1 MLSIDFLKDKK
12 IAIYGMG
19 KSGCSV
25 AKALKC
31 AGAFPICWDDN
42 AKAREKASLAGLT
55 LENLSTT
62 ESWQEF
68 SMLLLSPG
76 IPYLYPSISKVVDR
90 AIKEQIPID
99 NDVGLF
105 FQSYFYELENNKPK
119 TSKTIAVTGSNGKST
134 TSSLIHHILRNSFG
148 KVQLGGNI
156 GIPLFNLDNALSV
169 DATVMELSSYQLEVA
184 KFLNADIAVFLN
196 FSPDHL
202 DRHDGVE
209 NYFKAKKRLF
219 GTNKRQISII
229 GVDEIEGRSLY
240 DDLQTRGIGQ
250 LIKISTNSII
260 KNNDWAVSV
269 SSGFLYEYRKG
280 KLESRIRIDD
290 FDGLPGQHNHQN
302 ICAAFAVCRALGLS
316 AYEIRIFLE
325 NFEGLPHRT
334 EVIACINDV
343 IFVNDSKATNAISAS
358 KALASFSNIHW
369 IAGGQAKI
377 GGLEPLMHKLE
388 SVKHAYFIG
397 ECAVNFA
404 SQFHSTPQTL
414 AKNLQNAVRQA
425 YRNAVPGDVIL
436 LSPAAASFDAYKNFE
451 ERGLHFCELV
461 NEIDD

>member
-25 AKALKC
+25 AIALKR
-31 AGAFPICWDDN
+31 AGAFPICWDDS

-55 LENLSTT
+55 LENLVTI

-76 IPYLYPSISKVVDR
+76 IPYLYPSVSKVVER
-90 AIKEQIPID
+90 AIKEEIPID

-105 FQSYFYELENNKPK
+105 FQNHFYESENSKSK
-119 TSKTIAVTGSNGKST
+119 TSKTIAITGSNGKST

-148 KVQLGGNI
+148 MVQLGGNI

-169 DATVMELSSYQLEVA
+169 DATVIELSSYQLEVA
-184 KFLNADIAVFLN
+184 RFLNADIAVFLN

-202 DRHDGVE
+202 DRHDGAE

-219 GTNKRQISII
+219 GTSKQQISII
-229 GVDEIEGRSLY
+229 GVDEIEGLSLY
-240 DDLQTRGIGQ
+240 EELKTGGFGP

-260 KNNDWAVSV
+260 RNDDWAISAF
-269 SSGFLYEYRKG
+269 SGVLYEYRYG
-280 KLESRIRIDD
+280 NLESQVKIDD

-316 AYEIRIFLE
+316 VEEIRIFLA
-325 NFEGLPHRT
+325 NFEALPHRT
-334 EVIACINDV
+334 QVIASINDV

-358 KALASFSNIHW
+358 KALSSFSNIHW
-369 IAGGQAKI
+369 IAGGQEKT
-377 GGLEPLMHKLE
+377 GGLEPLMNKFE

-397 ECAVNFA
+397 ECAAKF
-404 SQFHSTPQTL
+404 SKQFRNSPQTL
-414 AKNLQNAVRQA
+414 SKNLENAVKQA
-425 YRNAVPGDVIL
+425 FRNAAPGDVIL
-436 LSPAAASFDAYKNFE
+436 LSPAAASFDAYENFE
-451 ERGLHFCELV
+451 ERGLHFSDLV
-461 NEIDD
+461 NALDN